1 MMLNASWREKLVR
14 RLRQMCLPA
23 ASGGSMAMLSLRR
36 NLDMD
41 AVLLAIAGDF
51 HSSGGY
57 GDMLTVGSLGW
68 K

>member
-14 RLRQMCLPA
+14 RLRQMCLAVAP
-23 ASGGSMAMLSLRR
+23 GGSVAMLPLRR

-51 HSSGGY
+51 HI
-57 GDMLTVGSLGW
+57 LGRV
-68 K
+68 